1 MYDSAEEHKARQK
14 SPLLTFDDKKSLSDE
29 EITEI
34 ENQIGEDRNMRT
46 QSDLDDNDSSSS
58 GYVKR
63 LDDS

>member
-1 MYDSAEEHKARQK
+1 MYDSAEEHKASQK